1 MRTNGN
7 KTDSEPD
14 REPDR
19 EPDIATD
26 RKKKRL
32 LFMSLQTKLVGAF
45 VLVSLLVG
53 ITSGLS
59 YMYIKKVDN
68 SYTELF
74 DTNVRLLQEVAE
86 IKEKTQM
93 QTSLLFGYVL
103 DSTKEREKRLM
114 DMNAELAGIIAKMRD
129 AGGYEEKKS
138 AVQAMLEANQTF
150 ARLAQKVVAYGEK
163 GDASLAKAEAM
174 QWAIPT
180 TETLTQGAAKIEELE
195 AGIQTEAA
203 LRNHETISSTIRTL
217 IWVSGA
223 ALVVALVVGLWVSRS
238 IVAPVR
244 AMVRASERIANCDLS
259 VGDIAVN
266 SRDELQDL
274 AIAFN
279 QMKGNLQGL
288 ICQVGSSSEQVAA
301 ASEELSANANQVSE
315 LSERITGTIQII
327 SQGTDAQ
334 VGSVHQGVAIMEE
347 MSAAVT
353 QIASVTQ
360 TANKQSLFA
369 QQEAGEGTSAIET
382 AMGQMKA
389 IHRKMDELAVSVDRL
404 SGRSEKIV
412 GANAMIAGIARQT
425 NMLALNASIEAARAG
440 AAGKGFAVVAEEV
453 RKLSMQTGAAAEEVA
468 SLVTSIQEETRDVIR
483 STEAGSREVETGL
496 EVVGEA
502 GATFRRIRSAM
513 DEVARQIEEVAGSS
527 EAISEK
533 THVAVR
539 VIRAIDEVAGQMAAG
554 AKNVSANIEGQYAS
568 MEEIVSSATVL
579 SSMAAELQGL
589 IGRFRV

>member
-1 MRTNGN
+1 
-7 KTDSEPD
+7 
-14 REPDR
+14 
-19 EPDIATD
+19 
-26 RKKKRL
+26 
-32 LFMSLQTKLVGAF
+32 MSLQTKLVGAF

>member
-1 MRTNGN
+1 MSNNRNR
-7 KTDSEPD
+7 PD
-14 REPDR
+14 W
-19 EPDIATD
+19 
-26 RKKKRL
+26 KKRL
-32 LFMSLQTKLVGAF
+32 LFISLQTKLVGAF

-68 SYTELF
+68 SYTELL
-74 DTNVRLLQEVAE
+74 DTNVRLLQDVAE

-103 DSTKEREKRLM
+103 DPTKDREKLLT
-114 DMNAELAGIIAKMRD
+114 DMNGKLSSIITKMQD
-129 AGGYEEKKS
+129 TDGNEEEQS
-138 AVQAMLEANQTF
+138 AVGSMLEANQTF
-150 ARLAQKVVAYGEK
+150 ARLVQKVVAYGEK

-180 TETLTQGAAKIEELE
+180 TETLTQAAAKIEELE
-195 AGIQTEAA
+195 AVIQADA
-203 LRNHETISSTIRTL
+203 SVQNHQTVSATIKTL

-223 ALVVALVVGLWVSRS
+223 ALVFALVIGFLVSRS
-238 IVAPVR
+238 IVVPVR
-244 AMVRASERIANCDLS
+244 SMVRAAERIANCDLS
-259 VGDIAVN
+259 VGDIGVK

-274 AIAFN
+274 ATAFN

-288 ICQVGSSSEQVAA
+288 IRQVGSSSEQVAA
-301 ASEELSANANQVSE
+301 ASEELSANSNQVSE
-315 LSERITGTIQII
+315 LSERITGTIQLI
-327 SQGTDAQ
+327 SQGTNAQ

-360 TANKQSLFA
+360 TANKQSVFA
-369 QQEAGEGTSAIET
+369 QQEAGEGTAAIET
-382 AMGQMKA
+382 AMLQMKA

-404 SGRSEKIV
+404 SARSEKIV
-412 GANAMIAGIARQT
+412 NANAMIAGIARQT

-468 SLVTSIQEETRDVIR
+468 ALVTSIQEETRDVMR

-502 GATFRRIRSAM
+502 GATFGRIRSAM
-513 DEVARQIEEVAGSS
+513 DEVARQIEEVAGCS

-533 THVAVR
+533 TLVAAR
-539 VIRAIDEVAGQMAAG
+539 VIRAIDEVAGQTAAG

>member
-1 MRTNGN
+1 MNTNYN
-7 KTDSEPD
+7 RPD
-14 REPDR
+14 W
-19 EPDIATD
+19 
-26 RKKKRL
+26 KKRL
-32 LFMSLQTKLVGAF
+32 LFISLQTKLVGAF

-59 YMYIKKVDN
+59 YMYIKQVDN
-68 SYTELF
+68 SYTELL

-103 DSTKEREKRLM
+103 DPTKDREKRLT
-114 DMNAELAGIIAKMRD
+114 DMNATLTSIITKMKD
-129 AGGYEEKKS
+129 NNGNEEEQS
-138 AVQAMLEANQTF
+138 AVGAMLEANQTF
-150 ARLAQKVVAYGEK
+150 ARLVQKVVAYGEK
-163 GDASLAKAEAM
+163 GDTSLAKAEAM

-180 TETLTQGAAKIEELE
+180 TETLTQAAAKIEELE
-195 AGIQTEAA
+195 AVIQADA
-203 LRNHETISSTIRTL
+203 SAQNHQTVVSTIQTL

-223 ALVVALVVGLWVSRS
+223 ALVFALALGIFVSRS
-238 IVAPVR
+238 IVKPVR
-244 AMVRASERIANCDLS
+244 TMVRAAERIANCDLTM
-259 VGDIAVN
+259 GDIGVK
-266 SRDELQDL
+266 SRDELSDL
-274 AIAFN
+274 ATAFN

-288 ICQVGSSSEQVAA
+288 IRQVGNSAEQVAA
-301 ASEELSANANQVSE
+301 ASEELSTNSNQVSE

-347 MSAAVT
+347 MSAGVT
-353 QIASVTQ
+353 QIASVTK

-369 QQEAGEGTSAIET
+369 QQEAGEGTVAIET
-382 AMGQMKA
+382 AMLQMKA

-412 GANAMIAGIARQT
+412 NANAMIAGIARQT

-468 SLVTSIQEETRDVIR
+468 SLVTSIQEETRDVMR

-502 GATFRRIRSAM
+502 GAMFRRIRSAM
-513 DEVARQIEEVAGSS
+513 DEVARQIEEVASCS
-527 EAISEK
+527 EVISEK
-533 THVAVR
+533 TLVAVG
-539 VIRAIDEVAGQMAAG
+539 VIRAIDEVAGQTAAG